1 MPTKVFENMP
11 VKVQSIKSASQP
23 VTTIDLFVL
32 GLCFLI
38 EDVSKED
45 MDIDNDINISDDIIE
60 INTDHNDD
68 NNEDNTFSE
77 QSEDSDSNSSDSET
91 SSDESQQNQ
100 IIPNCGVCKKRFS
113 DQKMLGPKFI
123 TKCILCKKDRLILK
137 SCLSKIL
144 PHSMNQK
151 ELIRNMT
158 IEQFQKTKINFY
170 CVYCKDLCF
179 WCRKDHTSKYLY
191 NLHH

>member
-1 MPTKVFENMP
+1 MPTKVFESIS
-11 VKVQSIKSASQP
+11 VKVKTSKCASQP

-32 GLCFLI
+32 GLGFLK
-38 EDVSKED
+38 EDHSKED
-45 MDIDNDINISDDIIE
+45 MDIDKDINISDNIIE
-60 INTDHNDD
+60 LKIDHNDD
-68 NNEDNTFSE
+68 KNKDDAVSE
-77 QSEDSDSNSSDSET
+77 QSEDSDSSSSDSENL
-91 SSDESQQNQ
+91 SDESQQKQ
-100 IIPNCGVCKKRFS
+100 ISPNCGVCKKRFS
-113 DQKMLGPKFI
+113 NQKMLGPKFI
-123 TKCILCKKDRLILK
+123 TKCILCKEDRLILE

-158 IEQFQKTKINFY
+158 VEQFQKTKINFY

-191 NLHH
+191 NLHQ